1 MQIPAASEIKKS
13 HDAIDTC
20 TPTPE
25 RFVSMMLMSWEKAM
39 LTGTW
44 ILFMQ
49 AAVRMRFMEGAVT
62 LAMWLL
68 EICAPISCG

>member
-1 MQIPAASEIKKS
+1 M
-13 HDAIDTC
+13 IDTC

-25 RFVSMMLMSWEKAM
+25 RFVNMMLVSREKAM
-39 LTGTW
+39 LTGIWT
-44 ILFMQ
+44 LFMQ

-68 EICAPISCG
+68 DFCAPISCGW